1 MRRTNCRRR
10 LKLPLPPGYDFR
22 SGLNLTVPHRV
33 LLQVAQLVLLERVK
47 NSRRASLPNQGLRP
61 PPPPLKAENCSTALV
76 APTGLPFPMRSL
88 CVCVHG
94 PSRITRVTKE
104 RSSPPSPS
112 LPESVRPSEA
122 AGVTKKVS
130 RVVARGLTS
139 DSRVHSTPA
148 LFCSSF
154 LFLPSF
160 RFSTLSGVSF
170 PLPSFT
176 EYRTRTLAW
185 TETVKTS

>member
-10 LKLPLPPGYDFR
+10 LKLPLPPGHDFR

-61 PPPPLKAENCSTALV
+61 PPPLKAENCSTALV

-88 CVCVHG
+88 CVCVCAWSLENNARNKG
-94 PSRITRVTKE
+94 EVVAAVAF
-104 RSSPPSPS
+104 SSG
-112 LPESVRPSEA
+112 VRPSEA

-130 RVVARGLTS
+130 HVVARGLTS

-170 PLPSFT
+170 PLPSFP